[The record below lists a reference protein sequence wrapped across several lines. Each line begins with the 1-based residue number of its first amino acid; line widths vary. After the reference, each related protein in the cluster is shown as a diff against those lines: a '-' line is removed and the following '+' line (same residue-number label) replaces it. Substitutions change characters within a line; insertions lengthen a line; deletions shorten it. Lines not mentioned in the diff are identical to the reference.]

1 MEIYYDENE
10 PFDFVIP
17 LDASDIIGTSDIIDS
32 YDIVNPV
39 GYDMGHALYTNGYP
53 ELQLSQ
59 FNDLTHDI
67 YYYWNGFDDAGRSA
81 VLNNFN
87 NFHPLD
93 NILFDR
99 FNSWDDIDRYWYIPN
114 DYLTDGYLS
123 VDGWSRGYA
132 LLAYMKAV
140 SDKYLKKHVKNACES
155 RDKVIAKAIWYAV
168 NNHFNT
174 PNYVLTANDIQD
186 IRNKDVIRKSSY
198 TNITDQDIQD
208 IFTLMNVCHR
218 TRKNITATNIE
229 KFLKKVCKEGIKNAA
244 NTFKKYLLLKNKY
257 SKKKSK

>member
-87 NFHPLD
+87 NFHP
-93 NILFDR
+93 
-99 FNSWDDIDRYWYIPN
+99 
-114 DYLTDGYLS
+114 
-123 VDGWSRGYA
+123 
-132 LLAYMKAV
+132 
-140 SDKYLKKHVKNACES
+140 
-155 RDKVIAKAIWYAV
+155 
-168 NNHFNT
+168 
-174 PNYVLTANDIQD
+174 
-186 IRNKDVIRKSSY
+186 
-198 TNITDQDIQD
+198 
-208 IFTLMNVCHR
+208 
-218 TRKNITATNIE
+218 
-229 KFLKKVCKEGIKNAA
+229 
-244 NTFKKYLLLKNKY
+244 
-257 SKKKSK
+257 